1 MILQDIYMT
10 VSTAMFTH
18 RLYTKDVRSYDSAH
32 WFVDFVKEALAWVFV
47 SLTSQLFET
56 SRHIWRLI
64 FLSILN

>member
-32 WFVDFVKEALAWVFV
+32 WFVDFVKEALA
-47 SLTSQLFET
+47 
-56 SRHIWRLI
+56 
-64 FLSILN
+64 